1 MSKVVLEIGAN
12 NGDSTLALYQLHK
25 LPVFACEPVPF
36 LLSTLWRRFKSI
48 PEITILPT
56 AVDDEFAIRSFN
68 IAGQHDWGCGS
79 LHQFNPKIGELWCGR
94 DDFKMTDSVNVLCIT
109 GKQLVEVSKATSVEY
124 LWIDAQGN
132 DFSVL
137 KSFGESLS
145 IVKAGKCEASQNVK
159 LYEGCNNDWNDIREF
174 LHEQGFIT
182 SVFPDDVNKE
192 CDIHFKRDSAYF
204 WKD

>member
-12 NGDSTLALYQLHK
+12 IGDSTLALYELYK
-25 LPVFACEPVPF
+25 LPVFACEPVPY
-36 LLSTLWRRFKSI
+36 LLNTLRERFKRI
-48 PEITILPT
+48 PEITILGT
-56 AVDDEFAIRSFN
+56 AVDEKFAIRQFN

-79 LHQFNPKIGELWCGR
+79 LHQFNPKIKELWTGR
-94 DDFKMTDSVNVLCIT
+94 DDFKMTDSLNVLCIT
-109 GKQLVEVSKATSVEY
+109 GEQLVEISQATSVEY

-137 KSFGESLS
+137 KSFGNCLS
-145 IVKAGKCEASQNVK
+145 MVRAGKCEASLNVN
-159 LYEGCNNDWNDIREF
+159 LYDGCNNDWNEITEF

-182 SVFPDDVNKE
+182 NVCPDNVNKE

>member
-1 MSKVVLEIGAN
+1 MSKVVLEVGAN
-12 NGDSTLALYQLHK
+12 NGNSTLALYELYK

-36 LLSTLWRRFKSI
+36 LLSTLWRRFKGI

-56 AVDDEFAIRSFN
+56 AVNDEFEIRKFN

-79 LHQFNPKIGELWCGR
+79 LHQFNPNIGEIWSGR

-109 GKQLVEVSKATSVEY
+109 GKQLVEISKATSVEY

-145 IVKAGKCEASQNVK
+145 IVKAGKCEASLNVK
-159 LYEGCNNDWNDIREF
+159 LYQGCNNGCNEIMDF
-174 LHEQGFIT
+174 LHQQGFET
-182 SVFPDDVNKE
+182 RVSPDDSNKE
-192 CDIHFKRDSAYF
+192 CDVHFKR
-204 WKD
+204 K

>member
-12 NGDSTLALYQLHK
+12 NGDSTLALYKLYK
-25 LPVFACEPVPF
+25 LPVFACEPVPY
-36 LLSTLWRRFKSI
+36 LLNTLRERFKRI
-48 PEITILPT
+48 PEITILGT
-56 AVDDEFAIRSFN
+56 AVDEKFAIRQFN

-79 LHQFNPKIGELWCGR
+79 LHQFNPKIKELWEGR
-94 DDFKMTDSVNVLCIT
+94 DDFKMTDSVDVLCIT
-109 GKQLVEVSKATSVEY
+109 GKQLVEISQATSVEY

-159 LYEGCNNDWNDIREF
+159 LYDGCNNDWNEIRDF
-174 LHEQGFIT
+174 LYQQGFET
-182 SVFPDDVNKE
+182 SVSTDDENKE
-192 CDIHFKRDSAYF
+192 CDVHFKRKS
-204 WKD
+204 

>member
-25 LPVFACEPVPF
+25 LPVFACEPVPY
-36 LLSTLWRRFKSI
+36 LLNTLRERFKRI
-48 PEITILPT
+48 PEITILGT
-56 AVDDEFAIRSFN
+56 AVDEKFAIRQFN

-79 LHQFNPKIGELWCGR
+79 LHQFNPKIEELWEGR
-94 DDFKMTDSVNVLCIT
+94 DDFKMTDSVDVLCIT

-159 LYEGCNNDWNDIREF
+159 LYEGCNNDWNEIREF
-174 LHEQGFIT
+174 LHQQGFET
-182 SVFPDDVNKE
+182 SISPDDSNKE
-192 CDIHFKRDSAYF
+192 CDVHFKKKS
-204 WKD
+204 